1 MGNIPKPELE
11 RIHYERMRHVHIFLN
26 NILFR
31 NMHEH
36 STFEVDVILEGTGKF
51 RGSEGEYCVQTGD
64 VLLFNPYEPHE
75 ITAEK
80 TGALQVL
87 SLQISNHFCQEYFPS
102 FPNVEFGV
110 HEVNRL
116 LTKDELQELRE
127 LAFSV
132 ALAFYQEQPAFQF
145 ECVGKTCSLLTAL
158 MRKLPHV
165 VIADADYSVRKNK
178 TDRIRRIVSYIDQHY
193 KEKISLAALAEM
205 EGITTTHLSHF
216 FSDAFQMSF
225 QDYLNNLRLE
235 KALVLMKDPSL
246 YMVDVCMECGFSS
259 TRYLNQMFM
268 KEFGCTALEY
278 RDRCLSS
285 GEQETESKVPISY
298 AEFQHG
304 RQESLEILRQHLGGG
319 EYERLSGI
327 MISTGGFK

>member
-36 STFEVDVILEGTGKF
+36 STFEVDVILEGNGKF
-51 RGSEGEYCVQTGD
+51 RGSEGEYYVRAGD

-80 TGALQVL
+80 TGAMQVL

-110 HEVNRL
+110 HEVSRL
-116 LTKDELQELRE
+116 LTEEEVRELRE
-127 LAFSV
+127 SVFSV
-132 ALAFYQEQPAFQF
+132 ALAFYQEQQAFQF
-145 ECVGKTCSLLTAL
+145 DCMGKTCSLLAAL

-165 VIADADYSVRKNK
+165 VIADAEYSARKNK
-178 TDRIRRIVSYIDQHY
+178 TNRIRRIVSYIDQHY
-193 KEKISLAALAEM
+193 KEKVSLAVLAEM
-205 EGITTTHLSHF
+205 EGVTTTYLSHF
-216 FSDAFQMSF
+216 FSEAFQMSF

-235 KALVLMKDPSL
+235 KALALMKEPGL
-246 YMVDVCMECGFSS
+246 YMVDICMECGFSS

-278 RDRCLSS
+278 RARCQNS
-285 GEQETESKVPISY
+285 GEREPATKVPISY
-298 AEFQHG
+298 SEFLHG
-304 RQESLEILRQHLGGG
+304 WQEGLEILRRHLGDT
-319 EYERLSGI
+319 EYERLSGVRV
-327 MISTGGFK
+327 